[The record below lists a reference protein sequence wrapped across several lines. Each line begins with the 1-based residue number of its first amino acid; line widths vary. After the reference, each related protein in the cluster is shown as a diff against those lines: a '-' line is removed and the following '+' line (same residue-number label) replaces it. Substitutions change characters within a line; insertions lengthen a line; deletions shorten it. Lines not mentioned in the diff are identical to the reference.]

1 MGFYRYYSTQA
12 QTRQFPH
19 ESLVFVLQRL
29 NLIQHNVQNL
39 HIRGFHSHPAHIT
52 NGHNDFFYYR
62 LLQWFAARCAASP
75 CEFALQA
82 AITWLILSNSLRLA
96 ALIIGYERIIFALRA
111 QFLGSYHMARVCQTA
126 LIIPVAPFE
135 RDRNS

>member
-1 MGFYRYYSTQA
+1 MGFYRYYSTQV
-12 QTRQFPH
+12 QTQQFPH

-75 CEFALQA
+75 YGFALQA
-82 AITWLILSNSLRLA
+82 AITWLILTNSLRLTA
-96 ALIIGYERIIFALRA
+96 FIIGYERKALEEVA
-111 QFLGSYHMARVCQTA
+111 ATTFHVWESH
-126 LIIPVAPFE
+126 PVVHIKAAME
-135 RDRNS
+135 DRLMRPL